1 MQQHNKTLRS
11 KYMALAKRETI
22 SEGRDTMVG
31 ASSTDERF
39 PIISTLLLALT
50 FVGMMISIW
59 MIFLYAPTDA
69 IEGDAQRIF
78 YFHLPSAII
87 GMLAFGIVALAGLMY
102 LWKKDERWDWLARAA
117 AELGAVFLTFA
128 LITGSI
134 WGRTTWGTWWTWD
147 ARLTTT
153 LILWFIYIGYLMLRS
168 YMGRTSASARAGAV
182 LAIIGIIDV
191 PIIYESVNWW
201 RTLHP
206 TAEVGVQ
213 GALPPSVVLTLM
225 VSLTTFTLLYSFLMI
240 QLYQLQ
246 RAQAVAQRL
255 RATIE

>member
-1 MQQHNKTLRS
+1 
-11 KYMALAKRETI
+11 MALAKQETDVKR
-22 SEGRDTMVG
+22 RDAKARGLSQTE
-31 ASSTDERF
+31 SF
-39 PIISTLLLALT
+39 PIVSMALLALT
-50 FVGMMISIW
+50 LIGMMVSIW

-78 YFHLPSAII
+78 YFHLPSAIL
-87 GMLAFGIVALAGLMY
+87 GMLAFGIVTIGGIMY
-102 LWKKDERWDWLARAA
+102 LWKKDERWDWIARAA

-168 YMGRTSASARAGAV
+168 YMGRTAASARAGAV

-206 TAEVGVQ
+206 QQVLPIGSSPQ
-213 GALPPSVVLTLM
+213 LPPEMLLTLL
-225 VSLTTFTLLYSFLMI
+225 VAFVTFTLLFSFLI
-240 QLYQLQ
+240 TQLYQLEKMQ
-246 RAQAVAQRL
+246 TLVQRL
-255 RATIE
+255 RASVEE

>member
-1 MQQHNKTLRS
+1 
-11 KYMALAKRETI
+11 MALANRPTTI
-22 SEGRDTMVG
+22 EQQDAAVTTKQRG
-31 ASSTDERF
+31 ADL
-39 PIISTLLLALT
+39 PIASLVLGTLSLI
-50 FVGMMISIW
+50 GMMISIW

-69 IEGDAQRIF
+69 IEGQPQRIF
-78 YFHLPSAII
+78 YFHVPVAWI
-87 GMLAFGIVALAGLMY
+87 GMLAFGVVALAGIGY
-102 LWKKDERWDWLARAA
+102 LWKKDERWDWAARAS
-117 AELGAVFLTFA
+117 AELGAVFISLA

-134 WGRTTWGTWWTWD
+134 WGKTTWGTWWTWD

-168 YMGRTSASARAGAV
+168 YMGRTHESARSAAV

-206 TAEVGVQ
+206 QPEIGTP
-213 GALPPSVVLTLM
+213 GALPPQVVLTLM
-225 VSLTTFTLLYSFLMI
+225 ISLVTFTLFYSFLMI

-246 RAQAVAQRL
+246 RMQTLAQRL
-255 RATIE
+255 RASIE

>member
-1 MQQHNKTLRS
+1 
-11 KYMALAKRETI
+11 MALAKQDTNVER
-22 SEGRDTMVG
+22 RDADARG
-31 ASSTDERF
+31 IARPERF
-39 PIISTLLLALT
+39 PLVSMVLLALT
-50 FVGMMISIW
+50 FIGMMISIW

-78 YFHLPSAII
+78 YFHLPTAIL
-87 GMLAFGIVALAGLMY
+87 GMLAFGIVTLGGIMY
-102 LWKKDERWDWLARAA
+102 LWKKDERWDWAARAA
-117 AELGAVFLTFA
+117 AELGAVLLTFA

-153 LILWFIYIGYLMLRS
+153 LILWFIYIGYLMSRS
-168 YMGRTSASARAGAV
+168 YMGRSAASARAGAV

-206 TAEVGVQ
+206 QQVLPIGSSPQ
-213 GALPPSVVLTLM
+213 LPPEMLYTLL
-225 VSLTTFTLLYSFLMI
+225 VAFVTFTLLFSFLMM
-240 QLYQLQ
+240 QLYQLEKMQ
-246 RAQAVAQRL
+246 TLAQRL
-255 RATIE
+255 RASVE

>member
-1 MQQHNKTLRS
+1 MEL
-11 KYMALAKRETI
+11 YMALARKETTI
-22 SEGRDTMVG
+22 EQPGVG
-31 ASSTDERF
+31 TKQRGTRF
-39 PIISTLLLALT
+39 PVVSLVLGTLSLI
-50 FVGMMISIW
+50 GMMVSIW

-69 IEGDAQRIF
+69 VQGQPQRIF
-78 YFHLPSAII
+78 YFHVPMAWLGLLGFGVVTVAGI
-87 GMLAFGIVALAGLMY
+87 GY
-102 LWKKDERWDWLARAA
+102 LRNRDERWDWVARAS
-117 AELGAVFLTFA
+117 AELGAVFITLT

-134 WGRTTWGTWWTWD
+134 WGKTTWGTWWTWD

-168 YMGRTSASARAGAV
+168 YMGRTHASARAGAV

-206 TAEVGVQ
+206 AAEVGVP

-225 VSLTTFTLLYSFLMI
+225 VSLTVFTVFYCFLLI

-246 RAQAVAQRL
+246 RMQAVAQRL

>member
-1 MQQHNKTLRS
+1 
-11 KYMALAKRETI
+11 
-22 SEGRDTMVG
+22 MV
-31 ASSTDERF
+31 
-39 PIISTLLLALT
+39 LLALT

-78 YFHLPSAII
+78 YFHLPTAII
-87 GMLAFGIVALAGLMY
+87 GMLAFGIVTIGGIMY
-102 LWKKDERWDWLARAA
+102 LWKKEERWDWAARAA

-168 YMGRTSASARAGAV
+168 YMGRTAASARAGAV

-206 TAEVGVQ
+206 QQVLPIGSSPQ
-213 GALPPSVVLTLM
+213 LPPEMLYTLLVSFVTLTL
-225 VSLTTFTLLYSFLMI
+225 LFSFLMV
-240 QLYQLQ
+240 QLYQLEKMQ
-246 RAQAVAQRL
+246 TLAQRL
-255 RATIE
+255 RASVE